1 MLTGTTLRV
10 RWQLIGWAVCWSSVC
25 VEAML
30 PAHWHCSQIS
40 TVSSI
45 KHNRKVNA
53 SGYIEDFAVAVFSS
67 LWQYEHRVFL
77 SLGTLHKW
85 ITMLRLEVLTGISV
99 LEEWK
104 RPPGRRRITGMR
116 TVLDNFESHYVTLTE
131 GVNVA

>member
-1 MLTGTTLRV
+1 
-10 RWQLIGWAVCWSSVC
+10 
-25 VEAML
+25 ML

-67 LWQYEHRVFL
+67 LWAQSL
-77 SLGTLHKW
+77 SFFGHIAQMNYNAEARSSYW
-85 ITMLRLEVLTGISV
+85 NIRTGRM
-99 LEEWK
+99 EEN
-104 RPPGRRRITGMR
+104 GRRRITGMR